1 MMPLPSIW
9 MIRLSL
15 LYLLISVIIGA
26 ILLTNKALVL
36 HPAIWAFLPIH
47 YELAIWGWLVQF
59 VMGTAYWMFPKY
71 LKQVKR
77 GSVTLAWLMIVTF
90 NIGLYILILS
100 LILRINGIIR
110 ISGRSLLMLSV
121 IIFGLLM
128 WRRIVSYRE
137 LKTR

>member
-1 MMPLPSIW
+1 MIPLPSIW

-15 LYLLISVIIGA
+15 LYLLISVILGA

-36 HPAIWAFLPIH
+36 YPSIWVILPIH
-47 YELAIWGWLVQF
+47 YELVIWGWLVQF